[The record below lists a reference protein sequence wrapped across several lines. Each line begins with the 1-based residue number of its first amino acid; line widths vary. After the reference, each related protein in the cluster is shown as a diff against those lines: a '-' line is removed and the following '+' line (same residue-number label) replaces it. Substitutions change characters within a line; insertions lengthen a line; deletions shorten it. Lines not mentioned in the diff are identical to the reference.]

1 MAKLSRGKR
10 VLDCF
15 THTGSFGLN
24 AARGGAAYVLSVD
37 ISESAIE
44 MARENARRNG
54 IENVEF
60 FCGDAA
66 AAAADFAAKGLRP
79 DVICVDPPRKGLSP
93 EVVAAAASMAPQRI
107 VYVSCDPAT
116 LARDVKLFAQE
127 GYAAVRAV
135 AVDMFPGTANVETVA
150 RLERCV

>member
-1 MAKLSRGKR
+1 MIYGIGCDLCDTARMAKSLGGP
-10 VLDCF
+10 
-15 THTGSFGLN
+15 HGSTF
-24 AARGGAAYVLSVD
+24 AARVFGPAEREALGLSEGNFSPLSAHKAAS
-37 ISESAIE
+37 
-44 MARENARRNG
+44 
-54 IENVEF
+54 
-60 FCGDAA
+60 
-66 AAAADFAAKGLRP
+66 AAADFAAKGLRP